1 MKVNY
6 VSLNTVGLDK
16 KPKKVASFGY
26 GIEIPSKDFYNARK
40 MIKDKGLRQ
49 KITVLEKFLKLEKP
63 KLTAIL
69 DKITEIACANPAE
82 IPSIKLKLRLKKG
95 HFPQVSAKLD
105 TDKDFS
111 PIIINYFNSKGEFL
125 SNEDQLIRAVEEKSK
140 SGLWY
145 SKSYKEKNTPK
156 EEPRPEMPKI
166 RTIPYEVSP
175 LYEALSVIKPFIAID
190 EKSYARIVDL
200 LFKNPKPDI
209 TPEDLKAFEQYLKS

>member
-1 MKVNY
+1 MKINSVF
-6 VSLNTVGLDK
+6 LNSFSGTR
-16 KPKKVASFGY
+16 KPQKVASFGY
-26 GIEIPSKDFYNARK
+26 GIEIPGRDFYNARK
-40 MIKDKGLRQ
+40 MLKDTKLKQ

-69 DKITEIACANPAE
+69 DEITQSAGANPAE

-95 HFPQVSAKLD
+95 HFPQISAKLN

-125 SNEDQLIRAVEEKSK
+125 SNEDQLVRAVEEKSK

-156 EEPRPEMPKI
+156 EEPKPEMPKI

-175 LYEALSVIKPFIAID
+175 LYEALRVIKPFIAID
-190 EKSYARIVDL
+190 EKIYQEIINL
-200 LFKNPKPDI
+200 IFNPKVSI
-209 TPEDLKAFEQYLKS
+209 TPEDLKAFEKYLKS